1 MRLFICIY
9 LCVVLSLAG
18 CSDKKESK
26 ATEDDSY
33 SPPVLEAPAKD
44 MTREMSVEEL
54 MEKLGVGERGQ
65 AQKIGGKIRKVSL
78 VQTNVKD
85 LSPLKGLDLIM
96 LDLTFCQIEDLS
108 PLEGMPLEELYLEET
123 EITDESLAPLA
134 DMPLKILYL
143 GNTEVTNIAPLSG
156 LPLTQLNLLDAPITS
171 IQGIEKMPLQT
182 LWVPGTT
189 VSDLTPLKGT
199 QLQSLDIAR
208 SKVISLAPLAGMT
221 TLQRLNMEAVEV
233 TDLTPLEGLPL
244 TRLIF
249 NPAKIEKGLDM
260 VRNMPSLQEVGLDF
274 DSKMP
279 PAEFWAKY
287 DAGEFQ

>member
-1 MRLFICIY
+1 MFLT
-9 LCVVLSLAG
+9 G
-18 CSDKKESK
+18 CSDKDETST
-26 ATEDDSY
+26 TEDDSY

-65 AQKIGGKIRKVSL
+65 AQKIGGKIRKVRL

-85 LSPLKGLDLIM
+85 LSPLKGLELIM
-96 LDLTFCQIEDLS
+96 LDLTFCSVKDLT
-108 PLEGMPLEELYLEET
+108 PLEGMPLEELYLEKT
-123 EITDESLAPLA
+123 DITDDSLAALT

-143 GNTEVTNIAPLSG
+143 GSTEVTNISPLSG
-156 LPLTQLNLLDAPITS
+156 LPLRQLNLLDAPVES
-171 IQGIEKMPLQT
+171 IQGIEEMPLQT
-182 LWVPGTT
+182 LWVPGTN
-189 VSDLTPLKGT
+189 VSDLSPLKGK
-199 QLQSLDIAR
+199 QLQSVDIAR
-208 SKVISLAPLAGMT
+208 SKVTSLAPLAGMT
-221 TLQRLNMEAVEV
+221 TLQRLNMEAIEV

-274 DSKMP
+274 ESKMP
-279 PAEFWAKY
+279 PAQFWTKY

>member
-1 MRLFICIY
+1 MRPFIC
-9 LCVVLSLAG
+9 LSLCAVMFLTG
-18 CSDKKESK
+18 CSDKDETST
-26 ATEDDSY
+26 TEDDSY

-65 AQKIGGKIRKVSL
+65 AQKIGGKIRKVRL

-85 LSPLKGLDLIM
+85 LSPLKGLELIM
-96 LDLTFCQIEDLS
+96 LDLTFCSVKDLT
-108 PLEGMPLEELYLEET
+108 PLEGMPLEELYLEKT
-123 EITDESLAPLA
+123 DITDDSLAALT

-143 GNTEVTNIAPLSG
+143 GSTEVTNISPLSG
-156 LPLTQLNLLDAPITS
+156 LPLRQLNLLDAPVES
-171 IQGIEKMPLQT
+171 IQGIEEMPLQT
-182 LWVPGTT
+182 LWVPGTN
-189 VSDLTPLKGT
+189 VSDLSPLKGK
-199 QLQSLDIAR
+199 QLQSVDIAR
-208 SKVISLAPLAGMT
+208 SKVTSLAPLAGMT
-221 TLQRLNMEAVEV
+221 TLQRLNMEAIEV

-274 DSKMP
+274 ESKMP
-279 PAEFWAKY
+279 PAQFWTKY